1 MPSDPFAALLSP
13 RDAWSPGPIDL
24 PPICK
29 HLSSDYLN
37 QYREVLQLIEAAPR
51 DEAAADALL
60 VWQSKS
66 YRAYHAR
73 SGPLPISAYE
83 ALPGMRRHVFEKLIA
98 EMDMLIEMACFA
110 LQWPCDLDL
119 ALPVAEI
126 TVSGLRGM
134 IGRAAAFLDSGGRD
148 LGHPA
153 DSDTA
158 ESILD
163 RIRAV
168 SRSPAGPAE
177 EPPGDVGAAGEPG
190 GAESATPRLRVHVGR
205 ATFVLLAAAAFF
217 YGERMAESSYPLA
230 RQTMAKVIG
239 GDAIQAWCV
248 ECGRGGRADV
258 AAALARAGREW
269 IAIRQKLPV
278 ACPYCGNGR
287 NDT

>member
-1 MPSDPFAALLSP
+1 LSP
-13 RDAWSPGPIDL
+13 RDSWSPGPIDL

-37 QYREVLQLIEAAPR
+37 QYREVLRLIEAAPR

-60 VWQSKS
+60 IWQAKS
-66 YRAYHAR
+66 YRAYHAQ

-83 ALPGMRRHVFEKLIA
+83 ALPGMRRHVFEKLMA

-110 LQWPCDLDL
+110 LQWPCNLDL

-134 IGRAAAFLDSGGRD
+134 IGRAATFLDSGGRD

-153 DSDTA
+153 DSETA

-168 SRSPAGPAE
+168 SGPRAAPEE
-177 EPPGDVGAAGEPG
+177 EPPPEPDLGDEPDAASPR
-190 GAESATPRLRVHVGR
+190 APRLRAHVGR
-205 ATFVLLAAAAFF
+205 ATLVLLAAAAFL
-217 YGERMAESSYPLA
+217 YGERMAESSYPLTRQALA
-230 RQTMAKVIG
+230 RLG
-239 GDAIQAWCV
+239 GAGALLESWCA
-248 ECGRGGRADV
+248 ECGRGGSADV
-258 AAALARAGREW
+258 AAALTRAGRQW
-269 IAIRQKLPV
+269 LAIRQKLPV
-278 ACPYCGNGR
+278 ACPYCGPAGR
-287 NDT
+287 DT

>member
-1 MPSDPFAALLSP
+1 
-13 RDAWSPGPIDL
+13 L

-29 HLSSDYLN
+29 HLSSDYVN
-37 QYREVLQLIEAAPR
+37 QYREVLGLIEAAPR

-60 VWQSKS
+60 VWQAKS
-66 YRAYHAR
+66 YRAYYAR

-110 LQWPCDLDL
+110 LQWPCNLDL

-134 IGRAAAFLDSGGRD
+134 IARAAAFLDSGGRD

-168 SRSPAGPAE
+168 SRSPDLPAD
-177 EPPGDVGAAGEPG
+177 EPPEEVAVAAEPR
-190 GAESATPRLRVHVGR
+190 SAAPATSRLRANGGR
-205 ATFVLLAAAAFF
+205 ATLLLLAAAAFL
-217 YGERMAESSYPLA
+217 YGERAAESSYPLA
-230 RQTMAKVIG
+230 RQALARVIR
-239 GDAIQAWCV
+239 GDVVQAWCR
-248 ECGRGGRADV
+248 ECGRGGRVDV
-258 AAALARAGREW
+258 AAAQARAGREW

-278 ACPYCGNGR
+278 ACPYCGTGR
-287 NDT
+287 DDT

>member
-1 MPSDPFAALLSP
+1 LSP
-13 RDAWSPGPIDL
+13 RDAWSPGAIDL

-29 HLSSDYLN
+29 HLSSDYLD
-37 QYREVLQLIEAAPR
+37 QYLEVLQLIEAAPR

-60 VWQSKS
+60 VWQAKS
-66 YRAYHAR
+66 YRVHYAR

-134 IGRAAAFLDSGGRD
+134 IRRAAAFLDSGGRD

-168 SRSPAGPAE
+168 GRP
-177 EPPGDVGAAGEPG
+177 PPGPVEQPPEDAGIADE
-190 GAESATPRLRVHVGR
+190 A
-205 ATFVLLAAAAFF
+205 
-217 YGERMAESSYPLA
+217 
-230 RQTMAKVIG
+230 
-239 GDAIQAWCV
+239 GDAGSRRRRACAPMSGVRRFCCSPRRRFSTGSAWPK
-248 ECGRGGRADV
+248 
-258 AAALARAGREW
+258 AAIPWLGKPW
-269 IAIRQKLPV
+269 P
-278 ACPYCGNGR
+278 G
-287 NDT
+287 